1 MIQLTD
7 KQKQAVALI
16 LENRYTLLYGGSR
29 GGKTF
34 AEIYFIVVA
43 ALQCPSTWLVAR
55 RYAKDVKESIW
66 KRTLKDVLLGFGLK
80 YNKDYKTNEQDMDL
94 KFPNGSVIKCA
105 GLDDKERVD
114 KILGTE
120 FTGIF
125 LNESQDIPWYTVRTL
140 RTRLSEKNAFTQKWG
155 NKLICD
161 LNPTSSSHWTHRLF
175 LEHVDPETLEPVK
188 FPERY
193 VSLQVSP
200 YDNEENLS
208 KEYIEAELE
217 SLSGEARKRFLLGE
231 YSEVSELQVFN
242 PVNYF
247 KDADF
252 FKWAS
257 GRENEV
263 RFVAG
268 LDIGYEDADALS
280 VIAYIDGDE
289 STWLVYEY
297 KARKKTI
304 TELEDAMNSACD
316 YIRKWLPQAS
326 FSIDV
331 YGDTGGG
338 GKKVV
343 KEINTVFAFPIVPA
357 YKIDKRS
364 AIDLLQEEV
373 NNPGRLHIRLGGPF
387 ATECGQIIWTR
398 NEYGTIERLI
408 DDDQFHPDSMDSVLY
423 PFRYLWSYGNSAL
436 KHRSPSDNE
445 DENPF
450 QERYDPMIAQVREW
464 MNQEDQAF

>member
-1 MIQLTD
+1 MIELSA
-7 KQKQAVALI
+7 KQKEAAALM
-16 LENRYTLLYGGSR
+16 LASRYSLLYGGSR

-34 AEIYFIVVA
+34 VEVYFIVVA
-43 ALQCPSTWLVAR
+43 AMQTPSSWLIAR
-55 RYAKDVKESIW
+55 RYARDIKESVW
-66 KRTLKDVLLGFGLK
+66 KRTLKDVLIGLGLK
-80 YNKDYKTNEQDMDL
+80 LNKDYKTNEQDMDL
-94 KFPNGSVIKCA
+94 KFPNGSVVKCA

-140 RTRLSEKNAFTQKWG
+140 RTRLSERNAFTEKFG

-175 LEHVDPETLEPVK
+175 LEHVDPETLDPVK
-188 FPERY
+188 FPDRY
-193 VSLQVSP
+193 ASLQVSP
-200 YDNEENLS
+200 YDNANHLS
-208 KEYIEAELE
+208 PEYIEGELE

-231 YSEVSELQVFN
+231 YSEVSELQVFS
-242 PVNYF
+242 PVSYF

-252 FKWAS
+252 FKWCA

-263 RFVAG
+263 HFVAG

-280 VIAYIDGDE
+280 VIAYIEGDE

-304 TELEDAMNSACD
+304 SELEEAMNDAVS
-316 YIRKWLPQAS
+316 YLRKWLPQAS
-326 FSIDV
+326 FSLDV

-338 GKKVV
+338 GKKIV
-343 KEINTVFAFPIVPA
+343 KEINTVFAFPIIPA

-373 NNPGRLHIRLGGPF
+373 NNPGRLHIRERGPF
-387 ATECGQIIWTR
+387 DTECGMIIWTR
-398 NEYGTIERLI
+398 NEFGTIERII
-408 DDDQFHPDSMDSVLY
+408 DEDQFHPDSMDSILY

-436 KHRSPSDNE
+436 KHIAQAE
-445 DENPF
+445 E
-450 QERYDPMIAQVREW
+450 ERKTEEPYDPIMVQVRKW
-464 MNQEDQAF
+464 MDTSEQVW